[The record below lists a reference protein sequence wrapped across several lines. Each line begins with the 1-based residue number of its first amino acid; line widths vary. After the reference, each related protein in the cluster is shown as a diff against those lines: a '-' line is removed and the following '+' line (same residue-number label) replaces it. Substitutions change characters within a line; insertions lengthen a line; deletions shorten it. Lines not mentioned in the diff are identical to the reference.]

1 MSSRFTLRRFM
12 LAIAF
17 LALVTAGCVEPLHP
31 FGPGEGGAGYLPIE
45 VYLPDMPAQTKSSG
59 GMVTSREM
67 ESSLYDLQIWA
78 FTHQAPDA
86 TASDYEGAVA
96 YMCLPAISSSET
108 LTGILTV
115 SLRIPDY
122 VMSRPDSLL
131 KFDFYV
137 LGNGRSVG
145 FDLASEATAR
155 LTRGDLKNKVFGD
168 NDGSG
173 FGASIVTA
181 VPDGSTEGKGKGLPM
196 TGFFNNDGE
205 GFDLSFLKYEFT
217 TDQMTYVK
225 NHHGQ
230 PYDADDPD
238 FLALGLSSGQKS
250 YLVGHCV
257 VAGVWNWFRLSP
269 SVLLTRAVSKL
280 RFVFAK
286 SQGMTETQITSVELI
301 DYTDDSG
308 VIPTQSYLFDR
319 EAEPLSGIALPVNS
333 YETVTMGS
341 ERLPLLLDDEI
352 KEDPNPARL
361 SGSSVI
367 VDPYFGQP
375 SSMSAQQ
382 YDEFLTSWI
391 GDATTTEKLL
401 YLRETDRPI
410 KGRIHYKMG
419 EKRGTAT
426 FNMIAAGS
434 DHLYRNGTWTIF
446 AYYLTDP
453 RRLEVETFVLP
464 WDDKVGGSTG
474 ILEPVNV
481 DQDGK
486 FLVDPNTATIDHF
499 VVQVPSLPD
508 SAAIARVVI
517 YSPEGGQLLIHPKG
531 DADAFDI
538 RIVDKDGNSP
548 DGVDQI
554 NRNRD
559 GGRMYI
565 RVARSSD
572 PGKAVSGKSMQLSFR
587 IKLPGGRIISADSEL
602 IDENYTFVIP

>member
-12 LAIAF
+12 LATVF

-45 VYLPDMPAQTKSSG
+45 VYLPDIPARTKASG
-59 GMVTSREM
+59 GLVTSREM

-78 FTHQAPDA
+78 FTHQAPNA
-86 TASDYEGAVA
+86 TANDYEGAVA

-108 LTGILTV
+108 LPGILTV

-137 LGNGRSVG
+137 LGNGSSVG

-168 NDGSG
+168 SDGSG
-173 FGASIVTA
+173 FGGSIVTA
-181 VPDGSTEGKGKGLPM
+181 VPDGRMEGRGKGLPM
-196 TGFFNNDGE
+196 TSFFNNGGE

-238 FLALGLSSGQKS
+238 FLALDLSSGQKS
-250 YLVGHCV
+250 YLLGHCV

-269 SVLLTRAVSKL
+269 SVQLTRAVSKL

-301 DYTDDSG
+301 DYTDESG
-308 VIPTQSYLFDR
+308 VIPTQSYLFAR
-319 EAEPLSGIALPVNS
+319 EAEPLNGIALPVSS
-333 YETVTMGS
+333 YEPVTMGS
-341 ERLPLLLDDEI
+341 ERLPLLLDDDI
-352 KEDPNPARL
+352 KEDPNPVRL
-361 SGSSVI
+361 SGSSTI

-375 SSMSAQQ
+375 SLMNAQQ
-382 YDEFLTSWI
+382 YDAFLTNWI
-391 GDATTTEKLL
+391 GDSTKTEKLL
-401 YLRETDRPI
+401 YLRETDKPI
-410 KGRIHYKMG
+410 KGRIHYKLG
-419 EKRGTAT
+419 ESRGTAT
-426 FNMIAAGS
+426 FNMLGVGAEN
-434 DHLYRNGTWTIF
+434 LYRNGTWTVF
-446 AYYLTDP
+446 AYYSSDP

-486 FLVDPNTATIDHF
+486 LFVDPNTATVDRF
-499 VVQVPSLPD
+499 RVEVPALPG
-508 SAAIARVVI
+508 AATARVVI

-548 DGVDQI
+548 AGVDQV

-559 GGRMYI
+559 GGKMYI

-572 PGKAVSGKSMQLSFR
+572 PSKAVSGKSMQLSFR

-602 IDENYTFVIP
+602 IDDNYTFVIP